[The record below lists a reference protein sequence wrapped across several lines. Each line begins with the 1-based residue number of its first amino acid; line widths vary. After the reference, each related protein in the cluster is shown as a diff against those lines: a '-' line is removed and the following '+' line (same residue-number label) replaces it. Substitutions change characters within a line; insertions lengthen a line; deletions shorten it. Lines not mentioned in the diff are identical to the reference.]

1 MHLNDTILWHHETYC
16 IWCAAFNQSIDVF
29 FCHRERVP
37 QLLTSL
43 RIVNE
48 CLFLR
53 LRLSP
58 QLVELLCRVK
68 CVICM
73 PFSYKLIAI
82 LLIKMLPITLFIR
95 TIRTSDNI
103 ALVKF
108 YPAPVKRLDDI
119 LLCTRN
125 KSCLVSVLN
134 SQQHLPAVLLG
145 KQIII

>member
-1 MHLNDTILWHHETYC
+1 MHLDDTVLRHHKTNGIRC
-16 IWCAAFNQSIDVF
+16 TAFNQGIDVF

-37 QLLTSL
+37 QLLTRL

-53 LRLSP
+53 LCLGP
-58 QLVELLCRVK
+58 QLVEFLCRVK